1 MAGKFLLKLTPM
13 LLTIIFLASTIATPI
28 NISSESVPI
37 IVLQN
42 ALSSFNQPIDK
53 TEIIINAQ
61 KLLDSSSTVYL
72 LTLSIKEKC
81 NDDDK
86 SPCTQ
91 KICHINVKQDNQG
104 VIEVLDKSKQCQ
116 DEIIESLNKQIINT
130 NQQTLD
136 QDVIDQNEKPFVALN
151 SHQTYCPNCPYEL
164 NPNLPGLNKFAD
176 LTAET
181 MDHSSH
187 NDYKYKVINIIKVTR
202 TVPPGLNVIRYEFI
216 MEIGQSNC
224 LRTIQINRNDCQ
236 IQKNIPVKICKVI
249 IDERPWIKNDRKIFD
264 NNCTLLFEK
273 QNEINS
279 IIESTQVPETLLT
292 TKNNKNDD
300 SFDYIRTELYDQLA
314 LEGQLST
321 NKSPINDDNDD
332 DSLIK
337 VANVYSKHDII
348 TEEPFEAV
356 HISDENEFVTIRHK
370 FNNKFE
376 EFDDFLKNFD
386 IPIKPKIYQ
395 ENIEYGQ
402 EANEELIHSERID
415 FKDKTLIEAARSKRS
430 LSKEE
435 YFIKILS
442 QKVMESLDEIDP
454 DDSKREIID
463 ILESRKI
470 EGNRALYQV
479 SIRIAPTTNC
489 TEKSKDSINCTQEP
503 GQPMNICKVQ
513 IQVSDKMKLENA
525 RVLQTKCTPEI
536 TRSRR
541 DTKLVGGI
549 QNISLN
555 DENIQIYIDKGLKQY
570 SQTAN
575 NDSQLELIEV
585 INATRQ
591 IVAGTNYVIGVKLG
605 KKICE
610 KEIEINKNCQLK
622 SNETKIC
629 LISVWSR
636 PWLNS
641 DQVTVKCDN
650 KTNVDNKRTKRSLRG
665 VNYTQKSL
673 VIAKQ
678 IELERKFNEFLV
690 KYNKSYSSTEEKQ
703 IRMKIFESNMKI
715 AEELQKHDQG
725 TAIYG
730 ASIFSDITPNE
741 FKKKHLGYR
750 PELKSDNNIP
760 LAHADIPNIELPES
774 FDWREHNVVTEVK
787 NQGSCGSC
795 WAFSVTGNVEGQYAI
810 KYKKL
815 ISLSEQELVDCDK
828 LDEGCNGGLQENAY
842 RALEQIGGLELEKDY
857 PYDGE
862 DETCHF
868 KKNMAKVKISSA
880 VNITSNETQ
889 MAQWLVKNGPMAIA
903 INANAMQFY
912 MGGVSHPYNF
922 LCNKKNLD
930 HGVLIVGYGI
940 HRYPL
945 FKKDM
950 PFWIVKNSWG
960 TNWGEQGYYRVYR
973 GDGTCGLN
981 TDVSSAIVK

>member
-1 MAGKFLLKLTPM
+1 MAGKFLLKLTP
-13 LLTIIFLASTIATPI
+13 LLLAIIFLSLTIASPI
-28 NISSESVPI
+28 DISSESVPK

-42 ALSSFNQPIDK
+42 ALSSFNQPADK

-72 LTLSIKEKC
+72 LTLTIEEKC

-86 SPCTQ
+86 SSCTR
-91 KICHINVKQDNQG
+91 KTCKINVKQNDEG
-104 VIEVLDKSKQCQ
+104 VIKVLDETKQCQ
-116 DEIIESLNKQIINT
+116 DEINESLNKQSIN
-130 NQQTLD
+130 NSQQTLD
-136 QDVIDQNEKPFVALN
+136 QDVMNQNEKPFVAVKA
-151 SHQTYCPNCPYEL
+151 HQTYCPNCPYEL

-176 LTAET
+176 LTAES

-187 NDYKYKVINIIKVTR
+187 SDFKYKVINIVRVTR
-202 TVPPGLNVIRYEFI
+202 TVPSGSNVIRYELI

-224 LRTIQINRNDCQ
+224 LRTIQINRNDCEL
-236 IQKNIPVKICKVI
+236 QKNIPVKICKVV
-249 IDERPWIKNDRKIFD
+249 IDERPWIKSDRKIFD
-264 NNCTLLFEK
+264 NNCTLSYER
-273 QNEINS
+273 QNELNS
-279 IIESTQVPETLLT
+279 IIESTHVPETLIT
-292 TKNNKNDD
+292 TKNNQDDDD
-300 SFDYIRTELYDQLA
+300 SFDYIKTELYDQLA

-321 NKSPINDDNDD
+321 NKSPIDNDD

-337 VANVYSKHDII
+337 VANVYSKDDII

-356 HISDENEFVTIRHK
+356 YKSDENEFVTIHHK
-370 FNNKFE
+370 FINKFK
-376 EFDDFLKNFD
+376 EFDDFLKDFD
-386 IPIKPKIYQ
+386 VPIKPKINN
-395 ENIEYGQ
+395 ENIQYGQ
-402 EANEELIHSERID
+402 EVNEELVRPERIE
-415 FKDKTLIEAARSKRS
+415 FQDKTLIEASRSKRS

-435 YFIKILS
+435 YFIKTLS
-442 QKVMESLDEIDP
+442 QKVMDSLDEIDP
-454 DDSKREIID
+454 DDNKREIID

-470 EGNRALYQV
+470 EGNGALYQV

-489 TEKSKDSINCTQEP
+489 TEKSKDSKNCTQEP

-525 RVLQTKCTPEI
+525 RVLQSKCTPEKS
-536 TRSRR
+536 RSRR
-541 DTKLVGGI
+541 DTIPGGI
-549 QNISLN
+549 QNISLT
-555 DENIQIYIDKGLKQY
+555 DETIQLYVDKGLKQY
-570 SQTAN
+570 SKTAN
-575 NDSQLELIEV
+575 NDNELELIEV

-591 IVAGTNYVIGVKLG
+591 IVAGSNYVIGVKLG
-605 KKICE
+605 EKICE
-610 KEIEINKNCQLK
+610 KKIETNKTCQVK
-622 SNETKIC
+622 SNNTRIC

-641 DQVTVKCDN
+641 DQVTVKCDDKKN
-650 KTNVDNKRTKRSLRG
+650 DDNKRTKRSLRG
-665 VNYTQKSL
+665 VGYTQKSL
-673 VIAKQ
+673 EIAKQ

-690 KYNKSYSSTEEKQ
+690 KYNKSYSTDEEKQ
-703 IRMKIFESNMKI
+703 VRIKIFESNMKI
-715 AEELQKHDQG
+715 AEELQKREQG
-725 TAIYG
+725 SAIYG

-741 FKKKHLGYR
+741 FKRKHLGYR
-750 PELKSDNNIP
+750 PELRSDNNIP

-774 FDWREHNVVTEVK
+774 FDWREHNAVTEVK

-868 KKNMAKVKISSA
+868 KKNMARVKISSA

-912 MGGVSHPYNF
+912 MGGVSHPYKF
-922 LCNKKNLD
+922 LCNKNNLD

-945 FKKDM
+945 FKKTM

-960 TNWGEQGYYRVYR
+960 TSWGEQGYYRVYR

-981 TDVSSAIVK
+981 ADVSSAIVK